1 MTAQIE
7 MMEERRWKA
16 MIDDDLDALDV
27 LLHPQMRY
35 THSNATV
42 DTKDS
47 YIAAIKKKIFDYR
60 NVETKDTEIQLI
72 GENDLGLVN
81 GKALIS
87 VVAGGRELTLDCRY
101 TCIWKHTDAGWQ
113 FLAWHN
119 TPLPK

>member
-1 MTAQIE
+1 MTAEIE
-7 MMEERRWKA
+7 LMEERRWQA
-16 MIDDDLDALDV
+16 MIDNDIDALKT
-27 LLHPQMRY
+27 LLHSQMRY

-47 YIAAIKKKIFDYR
+47 YIAAIENKVFDYR

-81 GKALIS
+81 GQALIS
-87 VVAGGRELTLDCRY
+87 VLAGGRELTLDCRY
-101 TCIWKHTDAGWQ
+101 TCLWKHTDNGWQ

>member
-1 MTAQIE
+1 MTSEIE
-7 MMEERRWKA
+7 LMEERRWQA
-16 MIDDDLDALDV
+16 MIDKDIDALNT
-27 LLHPQMRY
+27 LLHSQMRY

-47 YIAAIKKKIFDYR
+47 YITAIENKVFDYR

-81 GKALIS
+81 GEALIS
-87 VVAGGRELTLDCRY
+87 VLAGGRELTLDCRY
-101 TCIWKHTDAGWQ
+101 TCLWKHTDNGWQ

>member
-1 MTAQIE
+1 
-7 MMEERRWKA
+7 
-16 MIDDDLDALDV
+16 
-27 LLHPQMRY
+27 MRY

-47 YIAAIKKKIFDYR
+47 YITAIKNKVFDYR

-81 GKALIS
+81 GQALIS
-87 VVAGGRELTLDCRY
+87 VLAGGRELTLDCRY
-101 TCIWKHTDAGWQ
+101 TCLWKHTDNGWQ

>member
-1 MTAQIE
+1 MTAEIE
-7 MMEERRWKA
+7 LMEERRWQA
-16 MIDDDLDALDV
+16 MIDKDIDV
-27 LLHPQMRY
+27 LNALLHAQMRY
-35 THSNATV
+35 THSNASV

-47 YIAAIKKKIFDYR
+47 YITAIKNKVFDYR

-81 GKALIS
+81 GQALIS
-87 VVAGGRELTLDCRY
+87 VLAGGRELTLDCRY
-101 TCIWKHTDAGWQ
+101 TCLWKHTDNGWQ

>member
-1 MTAQIE
+1 
-7 MMEERRWKA
+7 MMEERRWQA
-16 MIDDDLDALDV
+16 MINEDLDALNV

-42 DTKDS
+42 DTKES
-47 YIAAIKKKIFDYR
+47 YIAAIGNKTFDYR
-60 NVETKDTEIQLI
+60 NVETKDTEVQLI

-101 TCIWKHTDAGWQ
+101 TCIWKHTENGWQ